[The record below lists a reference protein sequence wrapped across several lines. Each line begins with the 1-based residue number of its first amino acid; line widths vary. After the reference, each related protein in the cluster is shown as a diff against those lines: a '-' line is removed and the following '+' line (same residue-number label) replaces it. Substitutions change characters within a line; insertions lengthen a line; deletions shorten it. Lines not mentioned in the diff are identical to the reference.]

1 MCYILN
7 TLFPHPCRL
16 QVLGEYSH
24 LKEELDPT
32 TVPVLLAKVLAMK
45 TPSSETKTW
54 VLMAMTKL
62 CDGGAGAAVAQQVS
76 EAYSSCLDTVLRQR
90 GHELQLLSQD
100 PELRARVLPRGAG
113 PEGLEVTEV
122 NHDSNNGPEVV
133 PLNLEKALV
142 WERV

>member
-1 MCYILN
+1 MN
-7 TLFPHPCRL
+7 GLFPPHPCHL

-24 LKEELDPT
+24 LKEELEPT
-32 TVPVLLAKVLAMK
+32 TVPMLLAKVLAMK
-45 TPSSETKTW
+45 NATSETKTW
-54 VLMAMTKL
+54 ALTAMTKL

-113 PEGLEVTEV
+113 PEALEVTEL
-122 NHDSNNGPEVV
+122 NRDGNNRPDVV
-133 PLNLEKALV
+133 PHEND
-142 WERV
+142 